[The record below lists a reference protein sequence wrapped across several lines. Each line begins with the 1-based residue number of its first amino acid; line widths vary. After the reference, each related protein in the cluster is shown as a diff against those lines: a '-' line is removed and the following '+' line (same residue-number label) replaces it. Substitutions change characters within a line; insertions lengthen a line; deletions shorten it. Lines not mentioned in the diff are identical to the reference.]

1 MAHISED
8 RVLETSTSTG
18 TGTLTLAGAV
28 TGYRTFASTMAVN
41 DTCLYAVWGV
51 DANGAPTGEWEG
63 GVGTYSATNTLTR
76 TTVLE
81 SSNAGSV
88 VTLSAGTKYVAI
100 TLIASK
106 AAQFDNVGAMWV
118 PAASAEPGTPATGNY
133 LYAKQIVPGNT
144 VMKVK
149 RPSGVDSPL
158 QDGVSFNRL
167 VKHQGGTAPIT
178 PIGGGALTASATG
191 TAVGPNTAGG
201 TTIRNH
207 LARTQYATAATAN
220 QIVSLYA
227 NSTSLNVSACRGT
240 ISGEGGFRFVFRFG
254 LSATQTNNRFFG
266 GINDGVSAPTNIDP
280 FTSTAL
286 GGGVGLAANTATD
299 ANWRIVHALV
309 GQVPTNV
316 SLGAN
321 FPVNSNDLYELIVFC
336 RPYTTAVGDIG
347 YRVRRYTSTGDPLFE
362 ATGTLTGANLP
373 AGTTMLQPR
382 MWMVNVTAAIAS
394 FQVASITVESDF

>member
-133 LYAKQIVPGNT
+133 LYAREIAPGNT
-144 VMKVK
+144 VVKVK
-149 RPSGVDSPL
+149 RPSGVDAPL
-158 QDGVSFNRL
+158 QDGVSFNRI
-167 VKHQGGTAPIT
+167 VKFQGGPAVIT
-178 PIGGGALTASATG
+178 PIGGGALTASAAG
-191 TAVGPNTAGG
+191 TAITPSAGG
-201 TTIRNH
+201 GIFNH
-207 LARTQYATAATAN
+207 LSKTRYNTAATAN
-220 QIVSLYA
+220 AIVSLYA
-227 NSTSLNVSACRGT
+227 NVTTLGATACRGT
-240 ISGEGGFRFVFRFG
+240 VAGEGGFRYVFRFG
-254 LSATQTNNRFFG
+254 LSSVQAGNRFFG
-266 GINDGVSAPTNIDP
+266 GISDQLSAPTNMDP
-280 FTSTAL
+280 FTSTTL

-299 ANWRIVHALV
+299 ANWRIVHTLN
-309 GQVPTNV
+309 GQTPTNI

-321 FPVNSNDLYELIVFC
+321 FPVNATDFYELVVYC

-347 YRVRRYTSTGDPLFE
+347 YRVRRYTTTGDPLFE
-362 ATGTLTGANLP
+362 TTGALTGANLP
-373 AGTTMLQPR
+373 GGSTMLQPR
-382 MWMVNVTAAIAS
+382 VWLSTVIAS
-394 FQVASITVESDF
+394 AAAMFVNSITVESDF